1 MLAEV
6 LAAPSRRHTHAQ
18 ARPDGYA
25 RRRPEETALHRVVRR
40 AWPRF
45 RERCEEVSGGGL
57 PRFVRREVD
66 GYLRCGLLE
75 HGGADVGGAAFVK
88 QPEPCFRG

>member
-1 MLAEV
+1 MEFWKYAEAQKGV
-6 LAAPSRRHTHAQ
+6 LARRM
-18 ARPDGYA
+18 RS
-25 RRRPEETALHRVVRR
+25 

-57 PRFVRREVD
+57 ARFVRREVD

-75 HGGADVGGAAFVK
+75 HGCADARGAAFVK
-88 QPEPCFRG
+88 PPEPCFRG